1 MKRRTFNNQT
11 CTMIIQIYIRGLSL
25 ESENDVNI
33 AQNELMHG
41 LDPSAVILTAI
52 VTTGNTL

>member
-1 MKRRTFNNQT
+1 MHNDN
-11 CTMIIQIYIRGLSL
+11 MNIYIRGLSL
-25 ESENDVNI
+25 KSENDVNI